1 MRTEEATVGR
11 KRRGMRCS
19 EDTMTRTID
28 KRRLTSG
35 VRPPKEEYEVF
46 SLRGE
51 RTNCRIGEGFPPT
64 PLVRTGSTGPNSK
77 RCIEQK
83 HTLVSPTPQT
93 ARCRYGNAKIIMQFL
108 KDVLQRRRWRHAIA
122 HRKTETFSLACTMI
136 RILTEEHDFD
146 FRKRT
151 TIKGSKDFAGGRI
164 AGACG
169 IFGADKFG
177 ER

>member
-1 MRTEEATVGR
+1 
-11 KRRGMRCS
+11 
-19 EDTMTRTID
+19 MTRTID
-28 KRRLTSG
+28 KCRLTSSI
-35 VRPPKEEYEVF
+35 RPPKEEHEVF

-64 PLVRTGSTGPNSK
+64 SLVRTGSTGPNSK

-93 ARCRYGNAKIIMQFL
+93 ARCRYGNAKIIVQFL

-122 HRKTETFSLACTMI
+122 HRKTETFGLACTMI

-164 AGACG
+164 AGAYG

>member
-1 MRTEEATVGR
+1 M
-11 KRRGMRCS
+11 
-19 EDTMTRTID
+19 
-28 KRRLTSG
+28 
-35 VRPPKEEYEVF
+35 F

-51 RTNCRIGEGFPPT
+51 STNCRIGEVFPPT
-64 PLVRTGSTGPNSK
+64 SLVRTGSAGPNRK

-93 ARCRYGNAKIIMQFL
+93 ARCRYGNAKIIVQFL

-136 RILTEEHDFD
+136 RILAEEHDFD

-164 AGACG
+164 AGTCG

>member
-1 MRTEEATVGR
+1 M
-11 KRRGMRCS
+11 
-19 EDTMTRTID
+19 
-28 KRRLTSG
+28 
-35 VRPPKEEYEVF
+35 F

-51 RTNCRIGEGFPPT
+51 STNCRISEGFPPT
-64 PLVRTGSTGPNSK
+64 SLVRTGSAGPNRK

-83 HTLVSPTPQT
+83 HTLVGPTPQT
-93 ARCRYGNAKIIMQFL
+93 ARCRYGNAKIIVQFL

-164 AGACG
+164 AGAYG